1 MRKTL
6 AVIVSIL
13 MIFTVLFSV
22 LFIAA
27 EADHECEGEHCH
39 VCECIEICVTIL
51 QRFGFNTSSSSALEA
66 AAFIAV
72 LAVLIPAGAYTFT
85 TPVSLKVRLNN

>member
-6 AVIVSIL
+6 AVIVSVL
-13 MIFTVLFSV
+13 MILTVMFSV
-22 LFIAA
+22 FFIAA
-27 EADHECEGEHCH
+27 EADHECEGAHCH

-51 QRFGFNTSSSSALEA
+51 QRFGFKASSSSAVGA
-66 AAFIAV
+66 SAFVAL
-72 LAVLIPAGAYTFT
+72 LAVLIPAGTYTFT